1 MDTNNN
7 EHADEL
13 NQTIVHLDT
22 RDTLTFIQASAL
34 DMDDEAEDT
43 SLTSVKSIITTDQQK
58 NTDKVPVVDMVEF
71 HNHEQFY
78 RLEST
83 LTKSIV
89 GINNLQEENTQEI
102 LLAIGNLSTT
112 LNQISTNKGKDT
124 TKIQEVLVLRE
135 KIQIL
140 ESQLKIKEHQPLLE
154 KSQLEES
161 VKRTQSILDLTRE
174 QFDQSLTISR
184 KEADIQSTKLDEKNR
199 EIELIHSEVSGLR
212 ERLDKSQDE
221 VIQLKMHISSI
232 SVSNTETFTGTEKK
246 PVQFQESNKPNVLLI
261 GTSNVKGVHE
271 TRLSASLNIKKFVKY
286 TIDETKDFVKDY
298 NDLVVIQPFTNDLKT
313 MTPQNCVQ
321 SLQTLIVD
329 IQHK

>member
-1 MDTNNN
+1 M
-7 EHADEL
+7 L
-13 NQTIVHLDT
+13 
-22 RDTLTFIQASAL
+22 
-34 DMDDEAEDT
+34 
-43 SLTSVKSIITTDQQK
+43 K
-58 NTDKVPVVDMVEF
+58 
-71 HNHEQFY
+71 
-78 RLEST
+78 
-83 LTKSIV
+83 
-89 GINNLQEENTQEI
+89 
-102 LLAIGNLSTT
+102 
-112 LNQISTNKGKDT
+112 
-124 TKIQEVLVLRE
+124 E

-184 KEADIQSTKLDEKNR
+184 KEADIQSTKLDEKKR
-199 EIELIHSEVSGLR
+199 EIELLYSEVSGLR

-221 VIQLKMHISSI
+221 VIQLKIHISSI

-246 PVQFQESNKPNVLLI
+246 PVQFQESNKPNVFLI

-298 NDLVVIQPFTNDLKT
+298 NEPPRPDLVVIHPFTNDLKT